1 MEINEGWSKKPKK
14 KKRVCMSHARVS
26 AHVLNIVLYPAA
38 AEPLP
43 RPNWNV
49 AGVRESG
56 SEGRTDGRR
65 GREVRRGGRREGDR
79 G

>member
-1 MEINEGWSKKPKK
+1 
-14 KKRVCMSHARVS
+14 MSHARVS

-49 AGVRESG
+49 AGVCERVRARTSLAA
-56 SEGRTDGRR
+56 SDGRTDGRTER
-65 GREVRRGGRREGDR
+65 QGGEERRKEGG
-79 G
+79 